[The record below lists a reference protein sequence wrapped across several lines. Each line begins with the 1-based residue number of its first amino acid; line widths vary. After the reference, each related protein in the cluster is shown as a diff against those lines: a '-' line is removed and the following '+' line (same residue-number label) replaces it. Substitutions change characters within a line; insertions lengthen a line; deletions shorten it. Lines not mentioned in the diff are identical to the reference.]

1 MKSVMLAGGASS
13 RFGGKPKGLE
23 RIGGERIA
31 DRSLRSLQAATGTRP
46 LIIANHGEAAGWFEG
61 FDVIPDVPTPP
72 PISERDTPL
81 PGQCGSLGGIYTVVS
96 QHETP
101 VLVLA
106 WDMPFVPVDLLA
118 ALCKLAEGHD
128 VAVPASNGPLSVEPC
143 CAVYSPS
150 CVDAIKVS
158 LEREDYRATAF
169 YEAVDVV
176 VMPLNEVERYG
187 EPDTLFFNVNT
198 PKDLEKAE
206 ELWRQAHG

>member
-31 DRSLRSLQAATGTRP
+31 DRTLRSLQAATGTRP
-46 LIIANHGEAAGWFEG
+46 LIIANDEEAADWFRG
-61 FDVIPDVPTPP
+61 FEVIPDVPTPP
-72 PISERDTPL
+72 LLSERDTPE
-81 PGQCGSLGGIYTVVS
+81 PGQCGSLGGIYTAVS
-96 QHETP
+96 THQTP

-118 ALCKLAEGHD
+118 ALSKLVEGHD
-128 VAVPASNGPLSVEPC
+128 VALPASNGPLSVEPC
-143 CAVYSPS
+143 CAVYGPK
-150 CVDAIKVS
+150 CVEAIKVS

-169 YEAVDVV
+169 HEAVDVV
-176 VMPLNEVERYG
+176 TMPLNEVERYG

>member
-31 DRSLRSLQAATGTRP
+31 DRTLRSLQAATGARP
-46 LIIANHGEAAGWFEG
+46 LIIANHEEATGWFEG
-61 FDVIPDVPTPP
+61 FEVIPDVPTPP
-72 PISERDTPL
+72 LASERDTPA

-96 QHETP
+96 HHETP
-101 VLVLA
+101 ALVLA
-106 WDMPFVPVDLLA
+106 WDMPFVSIDLLA

-128 VAVPASNGPLSVEPC
+128 VAMPASNGPLSVEPC
-143 CAVYSPS
+143 CAVYSPR

-158 LEREDYRATAF
+158 LETEDYRATGF
-169 YEAVDVV
+169 HEAVDVV
-176 VMPLNEVERYG
+176 VMPLNEVERFG